1 MDALS
6 YRQVWCPYCGEAI
19 EMVLDGTAGEQRYIE
34 DCSVCCRPIE
44 VRLFRDGE
52 DWGLEVFRDD
62 Q

>member
-34 DCSVCCRPIE
+34 V
-44 VRLFRDGE
+44 
-52 DWGLEVFRDD
+52 
-62 Q
+62 